1 MGKQTEAQAVKREY
15 HDQKTAQV
23 ASFVDGLK
31 AHGTKSGT
39 FDSAA
44 AIDFVTEATNRT
56 GYVPEKLQIVLDE
69 AGEHKGIILDS
80 INRGIAAYETAHGC
94 NVPADVVEQ
103 AIHLAYA
110 TTVDVRKK
118 ISLDS
123 ASSLHQDNL
132 SLQPNRAVVA
142 IIPAISEA
150 IPFAHYLPTDIGS
163 NEAKLA
169 IMSHIAKD
177 TYGSYLSGGSMD
189 GITSGNRYASAKRV
203 HKCAVDGAGAFTG
216 KITVKQTDE
225 ITCDAAAAVPPLL
238 RGRSIVKVNGVPVAR
253 EVSQSGTGNSAI
265 SGSVTIGSTTYLIAG
280 SINTDT
286 GVIAGTTTP
295 AIPNT
300 TPIVVE
306 AVIDYERNPALV
318 PSIITNVDVYSL
330 YASPWRVNTFAS
342 IDGRTQMSNE
352 LNLDPYSE
360 SVITIQAQYAN
371 ERHYNVIYDAKQLAT
386 QNTVAYNFEW
396 STRSAQ
402 MNRSTIWLD
411 FALPLG
417 VASQNMAINTMNHG
431 ITHLYVGKNI
441 AAQWAALPPELFQ
454 PSGISE
460 RPGIYRVGRL
470 FGKYEVYYTPKG
482 VTEAADGSTAEILCI
497 GRATDVT
504 RNPFVLGDA
513 YSPVVMPLAVGA
525 DLNQGAGFYARN
537 FTEVNPH
544 IPSALGCALITL
556 TGLK

>member
-1 MGKQTEAQAVKREY
+1 
-15 HDQKTAQV
+15 
-23 ASFVDGLK
+23 
-31 AHGTKSGT
+31 
-39 FDSAA
+39 
-44 AIDFVTEATNRT
+44 
-56 GYVPEKLQIVLDE
+56 
-69 AGEHKGIILDS
+69 
-80 INRGIAAYETAHGC
+80 
-94 NVPADVVEQ
+94 
-103 AIHLAYA
+103 
-110 TTVDVRKK
+110 
-118 ISLDS
+118 
-123 ASSLHQDNL
+123 
-132 SLQPNRAVVA
+132 
-142 IIPAISEA
+142 
-150 IPFAHYLPTDIGS
+150 
-163 NEAKLA
+163 
-169 IMSHIAKD
+169 MSHIAKD

-265 SGSVTIGSTTYLIAG
+265 SGSVTIGATTYLIAG

-300 TPIVVE
+300 TPVVVE

-371 ERHYNVIYDAKQLAT
+371 ERHYNVIYDAKQLAA

-396 STRSAQ
+396 AARSAQ
-402 MNRSTIWLD
+402 MNRSAIWLD

-454 PSGISE
+454 SSGISE